1 MKNSINYYTREERNG
16 VTLLL
21 TFVMLFTVFVFIQN
35 ANVKTSVTLN
45 VHIESVLN
53 DTEEIKEIAF
63 ASSQESSQKPFQ
75 DYKREYEKVEQKSA
89 KSKST
94 KEVLASLV
102 TQLDTSTF
110 EKQKTFKEK
119 KEVSRKKTKFIPYKR
134 KESQRI
140 SLSSSNEEDWQK
152 LRGIGKVFS
161 KRIVKY
167 KKWLGGFNTVE
178 QLKEV
183 YGMTDSLYQTIE
195 PFIIPE
201 VKMDYIN
208 INTCDIKQLGKHP
221 YVNWKDAK
229 KIIAYR
235 KQHGPYKN
243 VSDLDKII
251 GLDREKIEKFKP
263 YISFKE
269 NVRMIESSEQAFAQN
284 EK

>member
-35 ANVKTSVTLN
+35 ANMKTSVTLN
-45 VHIESVLN
+45 VHIESILN
-53 DTEEIKEIAF
+53 NTEEIKEIAF

-75 DYKREYEKVEQKSA
+75 NYEKEYEKVEQKS
-89 KSKST
+89 SKSEST
-94 KEVLASLV
+94 KKVLTSCA

-119 KEVSRKKTKFIPYKR
+119 KEVSKKKTKFIPYKR

-235 KQHGPYKN
+235 KQHGPYKI